1 MASPPAAIAG
11 ASPESKA
18 QLQHSKA
25 SPTADEQAV
34 QNRSILIAIDRSR
47 HSERALRW
55 YASKIHSNE
64 DRVVFVNVTEPP
76 DLALG
81 FGMAGAA
88 VAEIYTKA
96 VEETVEAAKRL
107 AVNVKTICRSFGIE
121 KIRFL
126 ERISH
131 SPGQAIIEAAEEEQA
146 DLIILGSRG
155 VGVLRRTFLGSV
167 SDYVLHHSRRSA
179 VLVVPAEQ
187 HHHSEAG
194 GQHYSVQGKP
204 AVEDQDVGDQAA
216 KQEG

>member
-107 AVNVKTICRSFGIE
+107 AVN
-121 KIRFL
+121 
-126 ERISH
+126 
-131 SPGQAIIEAAEEEQA
+131 A